1 MFVVII
7 WMSLLAFALFATVIG
22 VFCTIDVI
30 KMTRE
35 SKSSFSDKVIS
46 YFVCPLSVIAL
57 VSYVF
62 IIIEVLK
69 AVI

>member
-7 WMSLLAFALFATVIG
+7 WMALLALALFATVIDA
-22 VFCTIDVI
+22 FFTIDII

-35 SKSSFSDKVIS
+35 SRSSFSDKVIS
-46 YFVCPLSVIAL
+46 YFVCPLSVIVL
-57 VSYVF
+57 VCYVF
-62 IIIEVLK
+62 IIIEQLK